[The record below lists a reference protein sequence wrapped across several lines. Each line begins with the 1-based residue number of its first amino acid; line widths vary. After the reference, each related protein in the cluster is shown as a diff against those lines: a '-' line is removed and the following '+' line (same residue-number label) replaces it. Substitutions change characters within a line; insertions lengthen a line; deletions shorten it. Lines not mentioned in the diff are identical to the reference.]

1 MCSTLFEGVSRA
13 MLALG
18 KPFQIEGC
26 DVSITS
32 YTQDRSYITSRVW
45 LDVSFQDMTLVH
57 PIYICTLDTEP
68 LLVGQDLLGR
78 LAPLID
84 CHQDQLWVQAE
95 VQNPLGVSSKPS
107 LVTNQVASLEE
118 PKEPLR
124 SLSVPDMGT
133 SVTQLHPATQKTLPR
148 CSHAFFP
155 CSLKNP
161 GVKTSNSKVLEGVH
175 LESMFIPCF

>member
-1 MCSTLFEGVSRA
+1 MCSTLFEEVSRA

-84 CHQDQLWVQAE
+84 CHQGQLWAQVE
-95 VQNPLGVSSKPS
+95 VPKSLGASSKPPFAI
-107 LVTNQVASLEE
+107 NQVSSLEG
-118 PKEPLR
+118 PKEPL
-124 SLSVPDMGT
+124 
-133 SVTQLHPATQKTLPR
+133 
-148 CSHAFFP
+148 
-155 CSLKNP
+155 
-161 GVKTSNSKVLEGVH
+161 
-175 LESMFIPCF
+175 